1 MASVRVKFR
10 PSTVSDNPGS
20 IYYQVI
26 HERKVRQVLSPY
38 HIYPHEWDSRT
49 SSIAIAS
56 GGKVRP
62 AILTLQENIHND
74 LERFGRIIRKL
85 DSRKFSYSAD
95 DIVEMYTYYSVKQ
108 SLFVFMEEVIS
119 NLRENGNIRT
129 AETYISALSS
139 FKNYRNNEDIM
150 LESLSPEVMQGYES
164 WLKRRGLTMNTISFY
179 SRILRATYN
188 RAVEQELID
197 DRFPFKHVYTG
208 VDKTVKRALPLPIIK
223 KIKTLDLRGTPSLDY
238 ARDMFM
244 LSFYMRGMSFVDMAF
259 LRRSD
264 LSNGH
269 ITYRRRK
276 TGQKLLVGWTSEMQA
291 IVDKYPLNATNY
303 LLPIIK
309 RAGCNERYV
318 YRNVNYNINHS
329 LKKIATMLNI
339 NMPLTLYVARH
350 SWASAAKSKGIPLSV
365 ISEGMGHESE
375 STTRIYL
382 ASLDTAVVDRANGL
396 IIKALK

>member
-1 MASVRVKFR
+1 MASVKVKFR
-10 PSTVSDNPGS
+10 PSTVSDSQGS

-38 HIYPHEWDSRT
+38 HIYPHEWDSKT
-49 SSIAIAS
+49 SSVVVNTS
-56 GGKVRP
+56 EKTSP
-62 AILTLQENIHND
+62 AILSLRENILND

-85 DSRKFSYSAD
+85 ENRKYSYSAD
-95 DIVEMYTYYSVKQ
+95 DIVEMYNYYSFKQ
-108 SLFVFMEEVIS
+108 SLFVFMEEVIAS
-119 NLRENGNIRT
+119 LRENGNIRT

-139 FKNYRNNEDIM
+139 FKNFRNNKDIM
-150 LESLSPEVMQGYES
+150 LEAISPEIVQNYEA

-188 RAVEQELID
+188 RAVEQELIE

-208 VDKTVKRALPLPIIK
+208 VDKTIKRALPLPIIK
-223 KIKTLDLRGTPSLDY
+223 KIKHLDLSSTPAMDY

-259 LRRSD
+259 LRRRD
-264 LSNGH
+264 LNNGH
-269 ITYRRRK
+269 ITYQRRK
-276 TGQKLLVGWTSEMQA
+276 TGQKLIIGWTSEMQA
-291 IVDKYPLNATNY
+291 IVDKYPLNATQY

-309 RAGCNERYV
+309 RVGCNERYV
-318 YRNVNYNINHS
+318 YRNVNYNINHN
-329 LKKIATMLNI
+329 LKKIATMLGLD
-339 NMPLTLYVARH
+339 MPLTLYVARH
-350 SWASAAKSKGIPLSV
+350 SWASAAKAKGVPLSV

-382 ASLDTAVVDRANGL
+382 ASLDTSVVDRANDL
-396 IIKALK
+396 ILKAIK